1 MKISYRILLAILS
14 LSLAGCIPLPTQ
26 TRLSPTSPANPSAGD
41 GTHPAA
47 MPVLMTGNNYAMSA
61 EAEGAEMNVGEHGGH
76 GAQPM
81 KMPQH
86 EGHEKTPA
94 KPGEHDHHE
103 HKAPQQ

>member
-1 MKISYRILLAILS
+1 MKTWYRILLVPLGFLLS
-14 LSLAGCIPLPTQ
+14 GCVPLTTE
-26 TRLSPTSPANPSAGD
+26 TRLSPSNPANPSAGD
-41 GTHPAA
+41 GAYAA
-47 MPVLMTGNNYAMSA
+47 AGPVLMTGNSYAMGP
-61 EAEGAEMNVGEHGGH
+61 EAESAEMNMGEHGGH

-86 EGHEKTPA
+86 EGHEKTAA